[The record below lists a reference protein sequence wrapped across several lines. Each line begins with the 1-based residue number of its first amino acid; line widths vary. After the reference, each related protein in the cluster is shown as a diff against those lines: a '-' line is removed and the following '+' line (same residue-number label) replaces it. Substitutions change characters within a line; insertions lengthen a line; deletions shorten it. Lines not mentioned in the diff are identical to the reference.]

1 VSFFTLA
8 LLVVSAGMSMIS
20 GVVLLKNLNNMEAG
34 FAWVWGAV
42 FLLASV
48 NALWCAWSLL

>member
-1 VSFFTLA
+1 MSFFTLA

-20 GVVLLKNLNNMEAG
+20 GVLLLKNLNNMDARS
-34 FAWVWGAV
+34 AWAWGAV

-48 NALWCAWSLL
+48 NALWCAWTLL